1 MRRGWESRLA
11 RAMHLIKAH
20 FENAWGSCFSGVW
33 GLVSFCRPK
42 FDFLCVRLSPP
53 RCLTCS
59 LDLQGVQWP
68 VGNSC
73 DTRKLPRTPHAN
85 KKKKHILKRKRI
97 QTHQY
102 SVVTFW
108 ALVITWPDV
117 CMIRSWAMIRYSQA
131 SLDLFKG
138 LKTNNHIYIYIYIY
152 KHINT
157 CKSCVKFTLSYF

>member
-1 MRRGWESRLA
+1 MGEPIGESNASNQSAFWKRLRVVLQRCVGA
-11 RAMHLIKAH
+11 CLLLP
-20 FENAWGSCFSGVW
+20 SQ
-33 GLVSFCRPK
+33 
-42 FDFLCVRLSPP
+42 VRLS
-53 RCLTCS
+53 L
-59 LDLQGVQWP
+59 
-68 VGNSC
+68 
-73 DTRKLPRTPHAN
+73 RTPVTPAVSYLLTPVIRASWPEHPTLI
-85 KKKKHILKRKRI
+85 KKKRILKRKRI

-157 CKSCVKFTLSYF
+157 CKSCVKITLSYF

>member
-1 MRRGWESRLA
+1 LKTLEGRASAVCGGLSPSAVPSSTFSAYACHPRGVLP
-11 RAMHLIKAH
+11 AH
-20 FENAWGSCFSGVW
+20 WTCRVFSGLW
-33 GLVSFCRPK
+33 GIVVIRAS
-42 FDFLCVRLSPP
+42 
-53 RCLTCS
+53 
-59 LDLQGVQWP
+59 WP
-68 VGNSC
+68 GHP
-73 DTRKLPRTPHAN
+73 TLI
-85 KKKKHILKRKRI
+85 KKKKRILKRKRI

-152 KHINT
+152 KNILILA
-157 CKSCVKFTLSYF
+157 SRV